1 MDAAGSI
8 TDGAEG
14 VDAASIEDAIAAL
27 CARFGDDYWLR
38 CDEEARFPAEFHR
51 AVAEGGWLGVAM
63 PPAHGGAGLGISQAA
78 VMMRAVAESGAGMTG
93 ASAIHMNIFGLQP
106 VVEYGTEAQKRRFL
120 PPLIAGEEKACFA
133 VTEPDAGL
141 DTSRIR
147 TVAERSGD
155 GYVITGRKIWIST
168 ARVADRALIL
178 ARTTPRE
185 EAARPTDGMS
195 LFYCGLDPAH
205 VEISTIRKM
214 GRHGVD
220 SNMLF
225 LDALPVPEEDRIG
238 AEGQGFRHLLHGLN
252 PERILI
258 AAEAVGLGRA
268 ALRRAAGYAASRE
281 VFGRP
286 IGVNQGIQHPLA
298 RCWMELEA
306 ANLMTMR
313 AAALFDS
320 GAPCGLEANSAKYL
334 AAEACFTACETAVT
348 THGGMGYAAEY
359 HVERYLRECLIP
371 RIAPVS
377 PHMILNFVAE
387 KALGLP
393 RSY

>member
-1 MDAAGSI
+1 MRAAETIS
-8 TDGAEG
+8 EG
-14 VDAASIEDAIAAL
+14 LDSASIESAVAAL
-27 CARFGDDYWLR
+27 CSRFGDAYWLR
-38 CDEEARFPAEFHR
+38 CDQEARFPDEFHR
-51 AVAEGGWLGVAM
+51 AIADGGWLGIAI
-63 PPAHGGAGLGISQAA
+63 PEDHGGTGLGISEAA

-106 VVEYGTEAQKRRFL
+106 VVACGTEDQKRRYL
-120 PPLIAGEEKACFA
+120 PPLIAGTEKACFA

-141 DTSRIR
+141 DTSRIQ
-147 TVAERSGD
+147 TFAERSGE
-155 GYVITGRKIWIST
+155 GYLLTGRKIWIST
-168 ARVADRALIL
+168 AQQADRALVL

-185 EAARPTDGMS
+185 KAARPTDGMS
-195 LFYCGLDPAH
+195 LFYCRLDPAH
-205 VEISTIRKM
+205 VEIRTIRKM

-220 SNMLF
+220 SNMVF
-225 LDALPVPEEDRIG
+225 LDGLPVPAEDRIG
-238 AEGQGFRHLLHGLN
+238 EEGQGFRHLLHGLN

-258 AAEAVGLGRA
+258 GAEAVGLGRA
-268 ALRRAAGYAASRE
+268 ALRRAAGYATQRE

-306 ANLMTMR
+306 ANLMVMR
-313 AAALFDS
+313 AAALFDA
-320 GAPCGLEANSAKYL
+320 GKPCGLEANAGKYL
-334 AAEACFTACETAVT
+334 AAEAAFSACETAVM
-348 THGGMGYAAEY
+348 THGGMGYAAES

-371 RIAPVS
+371 RLAPVS
-377 PHMILNFVAE
+377 PQMILNFVAE